1 MLSYKQFN
9 IYTQNVEVELLK
21 PGDVLANDI
30 LFRNGTVLVKAD
42 TELNDQIINKLMHL
56 KSKVVTLDITKVY
69 LNGISATQ
77 TLFKDASDGKS
88 IQQENVKHIIEP
100 IMNEF
105 ARTRNVVSLLL
116 KLRSD
121 DEYTF
126 QHTLNIGIISSIIA
140 RWLGYDKDEQL
151 KVAMA
156 GTLHDIGKSRIPL
169 TILNKPAPLTS
180 DEFEIMK
187 THSELSYEILSQ
199 GSEYDE
205 EIKLGV
211 LQHHERQNGKGYPH
225 GLSGDE
231 ISQSAKIVS
240 VADIYHAMTSKRVY
254 QDKVNPL
261 YVLDEIRKA
270 IDTLDP
276 TVVLTFIKHMAQ
288 AICGCNVSLSDG
300 RTGVIITVDEQNLRY
315 PVIKLDNLPCVLDL
329 NNNRDI
335 LITDIYEA

>member
-1 MLSYKQFN
+1 MLSYKEFS
-9 IYTQNVEVELLK
+9 IYTQNVEVDLLK

-42 TELNDQIINKLMHL
+42 TELDDRIISKLMHL

-69 LNGISATQ
+69 LNGISATRS
-77 TLFKDASDGKS
+77 LFKDVSAGKP
-88 IQQENVKHIIEP
+88 IQQEDVKHIVEP

-105 ARTRNVVSLLL
+105 ARTHNVVSLLL

-140 RWLGYDKDEQL
+140 RWLGYNKDEQL

-169 TILNKPAPLTS
+169 TILNKPGPLTR

-187 THSELSYEILSQ
+187 THSRLSYEILSQ
-199 GSEYDE
+199 NSEYEE

-211 LQHHERQNGKGYPH
+211 LQHHERQNGKGYPY
-225 GLSGDE
+225 GLAGGE
-231 ISQSAKIVS
+231 ISKFARIVS

-254 QDKVNPL
+254 KSKENPL
-261 YVLDEIRKA
+261 YVLDEIRKE

-288 AICGCNVSLSDG
+288 AICGCKVFLSDG
-300 RTGVIITVDEQNLRY
+300 RTGTIITVDEQNLRY
-315 PVIKLDNLPCVLDL
+315 PIIKLDNLPCVLDL
-329 NNNRDI
+329 NNNRDT
-335 LITDIYEA
+335 LITDIY